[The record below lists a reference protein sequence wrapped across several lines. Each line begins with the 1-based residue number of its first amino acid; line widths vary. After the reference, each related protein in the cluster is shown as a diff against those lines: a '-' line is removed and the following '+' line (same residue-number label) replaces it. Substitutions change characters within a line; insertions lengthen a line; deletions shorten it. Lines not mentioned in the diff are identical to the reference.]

1 MQGLKKKVDRLVRVV
16 SSVQLDADCGRK
28 AASLLEMLGDLA
40 RRGVSNQ
47 YVGEPTRSRP
57 RHGQVRRV
65 EPERVDLPPT
75 GRAGSFLPDAYLRED
90 IREAFR
96 EPDVLRVRSAS
107 APAPRARHHV
117 APEREVELLERL
129 DVAGMLEFALDV
141 DVDIQ
146 FGERNVPGR
155 EVDREGPASA

>member
-1 MQGLKKKVDRLVRVV
+1 M
-16 SSVQLDADCGRK
+16 
-28 AASLLEMLGDLA
+28 
-40 RRGVSNQ
+40 
-47 YVGEPTRSRP
+47 
-57 RHGQVRRV
+57 
-65 EPERVDLPPT
+65 EPERVDLPPA
-75 GRAGSFLPDAYLRED
+75 GRAGSFLRSEYLRED
-90 IREAFR
+90 VREAFR